1 MPHMVFMMKKK
12 WFTTYLLLTN
22 PTAMLLINPLSPNIN
37 MHLLHTVLHMVLLE
51 RFFFNI
57 TTFHLW
63 FIISLILMTCL
74 FDQAVLLLGEIGCE
88 SLLGLK
94 GAACVTKFSQIRKL
108 QNARRI
114 KRNIKITAQNFK
126 GRLNNITE
134 TTDVTDGQKWRRLK
148 RIEIRIFE
156 NCSA

>member
-1 MPHMVFMMKKK
+1 
-12 WFTTYLLLTN
+12 
-22 PTAMLLINPLSPNIN
+22 
-37 MHLLHTVLHMVLLE
+37 
-51 RFFFNI
+51 
-57 TTFHLW
+57 
-63 FIISLILMTCL
+63 MTCL

-134 TTDVTDGQKWRRLK
+134 TTDVTDGQ
-148 RIEIRIFE
+148 
-156 NCSA
+156 N